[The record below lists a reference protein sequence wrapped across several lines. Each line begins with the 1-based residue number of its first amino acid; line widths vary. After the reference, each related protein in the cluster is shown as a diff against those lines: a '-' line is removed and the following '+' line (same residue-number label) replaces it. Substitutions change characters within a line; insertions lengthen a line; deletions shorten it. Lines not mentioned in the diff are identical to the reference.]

1 MNWISF
7 THWTMLQH
15 SEGKLN
21 NGHEWYNAK
30 LAHAEEN
37 WFAWVKILTLP
48 RTNNNVQETKF
59 HWIISNW
66 NNSLRNHNPKSE
78 YNVQPGAILTLHYP
92 FQTFRHSK
100 LPRTMHSLAPARRHC
115 KAWRQQSSYVWEQNR
130 NYLFPF
136 SELINTR
143 R

>member
-1 MNWISF
+1 MNRVSF

-30 LAHAEEN
+30 LAHVEEN

-100 LPRTMHSLAPARRHC
+100 LPRTMHSLAPARRHF